1 MKDFGFFFSVTKVV
15 CSFGPYLYKGFGLL
29 MLAAFLFSSLFTY
42 NGNTLTV
49 VNLSIIGGSSTVI
62 LLSPCTIYCVYLVGF
77 ESLSVPL
84 EVTQPNG
91 DELMDIQMCNVK
103 ICGKM

>member
-1 MKDFGFFFSVTKVV
+1 
-15 CSFGPYLYKGFGLL
+15 

-91 DELMDIQMCNVK
+91 DELMDMQMCNVK